1 MTKATELNER
11 LQQIIDFVAQ
21 SIQNV
26 KQDNLTDMKAMD
38 AEVAAVCSEIENAG
52 KEVAEATEGKMVEL
66 IGLLDQLALEIDDY
80 KNRQQAADE

>member
-1 MTKATELNER
+1 MPKAEELNAR
-11 LQQIIDFVAQ
+11 LQQIIEFVAQ

-38 AEVAAVCSEIENAG
+38 SEVAAVCTEIEESG
-52 KEVAEATEGKMVEL
+52 KDVAAATEGKMVEL

-80 KNRQQAADE
+80 KNRTTADE